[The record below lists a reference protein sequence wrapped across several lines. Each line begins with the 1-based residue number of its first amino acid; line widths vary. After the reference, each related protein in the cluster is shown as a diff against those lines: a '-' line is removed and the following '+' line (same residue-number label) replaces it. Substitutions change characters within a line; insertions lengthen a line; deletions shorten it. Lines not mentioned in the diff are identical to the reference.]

1 MPFLKSKRHNF
12 QYKYQIMN
20 SIEGKLYKQAYNLA
34 LFTICYNIIEGIIS
48 VVFGYEDK
56 NLTLIGFG
64 LDSFIEVMSNLGI
77 VYMIT
82 RIRQNPQSERSEFEK
97 TALKVTGYAFYLL
110 CVGLLLGVVF
120 TIVEEQK
127 PNQTF
132 AGILVSLVS
141 IAVMVY
147 VYTTQIRIGKQLNS
161 APIIADGEC
170 TKVCVYMSVVLLV
183 SSGVYQ
189 FTGFKYADVIGLLG
203 LIYFSYKEG
212 RECFEK
218 AAGNECSCEVQTE
231 TNE

>member
-1 MPFLKSKRHNF
+1 
-12 QYKYQIMN
+12 MN
-20 SIEGKLYKQAYNLA
+20 LIEEKLYTQAYNLA

-48 VVFGYEDK
+48 VVLGYEDK

-82 RIRQNPQSERSEFEK
+82 RIRQSPQSERSEFEK
-97 TALKVTGYAFYLL
+97 TALKVTGYAFYFL
-110 CVGLLLGVVF
+110 CIGLLTGIIF
-120 TIVEEQK
+120 TIVEEQR

-132 AGILVSLVS
+132 AGIVVSLLS
-141 IAVMVY
+141 IMVMIY

-170 TKVCVYMSVVLLV
+170 TKVCVYMSIVLLI
-183 SSGVYQ
+183 SSGIYQ

-203 LIYFSYKEG
+203 LIYFSYTEG

-218 AAGNECSCEVQTE
+218 AKGNECRCEVK
-231 TNE
+231 NLKN